1 MSLIVRQQKTLEL
14 VRERG
19 YISIDELAQYFD
31 VTPQTIRRDI
41 NLLADEGLLRR
52 YHGGAAHDSI

>member
-1 MSLIVRQQKTLEL
+1 MLRQQQTLDL

-19 YISIDELAQYFD
+19 YISIDELAQHFD

-41 NLLADEGLLRR
+41 NRLQMLD
-52 YHGGAAHDSI
+52 Y